1 MGILRRDRAYV
12 LRRLVLA
19 VALGA
24 LGMSG
29 TPVTAGLPAAFAAQ
43 VSFPTG
49 TAARSVAMADFNGDG
64 KPDLAVANLD
74 SDTVGVLL
82 DTTPTNASSPTFAA
96 QQTFATG
103 SSPRS
108 VAVADFNSDGKPD
121 LAVAN
126 NSGAGGISVLL
137 NTTPANASVP
147 SFAPQ
152 QTFDAVGGTGDVSVA
167 DVNGDGTPDLV
178 VANSDSSTVSVLL
191 DTTPQ
196 NASTASFAPQ
206 QTFAVG
212 SSPISVA
219 VGDFNGDNAPDLA
232 VANFGSSTVGVL
244 LNTLHNTITATGG
257 TPQSTP
263 IGTAFPAPLTVHV
276 ADGVGQP
283 LPGVTVTFTV
293 PTSGASG
300 TFTGGVT
307 TVQATTNANGN
318 LDTPPV
324 FTANTTLGAY
334 SVTASVEG
342 ASAPATFS
350 LTNAPGLATHFSVT
364 APTSATAGVAVSVT
378 VTALDQFGNTATGYT
393 GTVQFT
399 STDTLA
405 TLPANSA
412 FMPGDAGVQTVS
424 VTFGSAGTQTITATD
439 TVRSSI
445 SGTSNS
451 ITVAPVA
458 TTTTLTINPPTAPH
472 GSPVTLT
479 ATLAPANATTLPTP
493 TGSVAFTDGS
503 TPLGTAPLVGGVA
516 TLSTNTLTVGLH
528 QITATYTPAS
538 PGPYTTSQDTKDATI
553 TPAALVSISVTPS
566 AVTLKVGQQ
575 QAFTATAT
583 YADGSTQDI
592 TNAVTWASD
601 NDAVAHLATTGTPPM
616 PGNTAV
622 AQAPGTAHITAT
634 QGGIS
639 GQASVTVG
647 APTLTGVQPAPAPA
661 SRPAGTT
668 SEPSVTPA
676 PSGTGRGGTT
686 TGGAPIA
693 APPGR

>member
-1 MGILRRDRAYV
+1 M
-12 LRRLVLA
+12 A
-19 VALGA
+19 VG
-24 LGMSG
+24 
-29 TPVTAGLPAAFAAQ
+29 
-43 VSFPTG
+43 
-49 TAARSVAMADFNGDG
+49 DFNGDG
-64 KPDLAVANLD
+64 KPDLAVANYC
-74 SDTVGVLL
+74 S
-82 DTTPTNASSPTFAA
+82 N
-96 QQTFATG
+96 
-103 SSPRS
+103 
-108 VAVADFNSDGKPD
+108 
-121 LAVAN
+121 
-126 NSGAGGISVLL
+126 
-137 NTTPANASVP
+137 
-147 SFAPQ
+147 
-152 QTFDAVGGTGDVSVA
+152 
-167 DVNGDGTPDLV
+167 
-178 VANSDSSTVSVLL
+178 
-191 DTTPQ
+191 
-196 NASTASFAPQ
+196 
-206 QTFAVG
+206 
-212 SSPISVA
+212 
-219 VGDFNGDNAPDLA
+219 
-232 VANFGSSTVGVL
+232 TVGVL

-263 IGTAFPAPLTVHV
+263 IGTAFPTPLAVHV
-276 ADGVGQP
+276 ADGLGQP
-283 LPGVTVTFTV
+283 LPGVTVTFTA
-293 PTSGASG
+293 PASGASG
-300 TFTGGVT
+300 TFAGGVT
-307 TVQATTNANGN
+307 TVQATTNASGDM
-318 LDTPPV
+318 DTPTV

-342 ASAPATFS
+342 ASASATFS

-364 APTSATAGVAVSVT
+364 APSSATAGVAVSVT
-378 VTALDQFGNTATGYT
+378 VTALDQYGNTATGYT
-393 GTVQFT
+393 GTAQFT
-399 STDTLA
+399 STDPNA

-412 FMPGDAGVQTVS
+412 FTPGDAGVQTVS

-439 TVRSSI
+439 TVSSSI
-445 SGTSNS
+445 GGTSNS

-479 ATLAPANATTLPTP
+479 ATLAPASATTLPTP

-503 TPLGTAPLVGGVA
+503 TPLGSVPLVGGVA
-516 TLSTNTLTVGLH
+516 TLTTSTLPMGLH
-528 QITATYTPAS
+528 HITATYTPAS
-538 PGPYTTSQDTKDATI
+538 PGPYATSADTKDVTI
-553 TPAALVSISVTPS
+553 TAAALVSINVTPN

-583 YADGSTQDI
+583 YADSSTQDV

-601 NDAVAHLATTGTPPM
+601 NDAVAHLAMTGTPPM

-639 GQASVTVG
+639 GQASVTVS
-647 APTLTGVQPAPAPA
+647 APTLTGVAPAPQPA